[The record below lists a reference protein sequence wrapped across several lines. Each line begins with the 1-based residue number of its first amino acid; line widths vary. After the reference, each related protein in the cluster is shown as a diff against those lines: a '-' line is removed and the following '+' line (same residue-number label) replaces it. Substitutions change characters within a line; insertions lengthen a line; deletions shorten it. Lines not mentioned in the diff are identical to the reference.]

1 MRRRRWDAPDEPLPK
16 HPYRDTVLVY
26 GGMAIV
32 LVLVAWATG
41 GSLSRAAVVAA
52 LFFAVATSWSWS
64 RWRRRIRDAAR
75 PQDAAR

>member
-1 MRRRRWDAPDEPLPK
+1 MSRRRWDGPEQPLPK

-41 GSLSRAAVVAA
+41 GSLERAAVVAA
-52 LFFAVATSWSWS
+52 AFFAIATGWSWS
-64 RWRRRIRDAAR
+64 RWRRRLRDAAQ
-75 PQDAAR
+75 PQDAAP